1 MTGNDAQDRD
11 VWLGL
16 GLAEAASGAKV
27 GPVPLADIM
36 AGGRRIRRRRR
47 TVVGALALASA
58 VALGGG
64 ALTQLHQAPVA
75 TTAAGGPGTA
85 ALAPGAS
92 APTTPATP
100 AATPAA
106 AAKDPLKPQRVL
118 LAEGVADGKSWKM
131 WRALWPLAPK
141 ERAYEQALAVWQERS
156 AYDPAVTRPTEAY
169 VNQYWQPDGDV
180 INDYVEVDGVRV
192 PRDSEGTVLAA
203 GHLPPQAMLQTT
215 FSAGLLGHRGK
226 DDPTPPYPVELGGV
240 GIGPAVDKVVITWS
254 DGTKTEPKPVTVG
267 DSPIR
272 EIVLAQP
279 KGKRA
284 TLWEFFDRDGKALP
298 NDGVKLFG

>member
-11 VWLGL
+11 IWLGL
-16 GLAEAASGAKV
+16 GLAEAASEAKV
-27 GPVPLADIM
+27 GPVPMADIM

-64 ALTQLHQAPVA
+64 ALTQLHPAPVA
-75 TTAAGGPGTA
+75 TAAGGPGTA
-85 ALAPGAS
+85 AALGPAAAPAT
-92 APTTPATP
+92 ATTP
-100 AATPAA
+100 

-118 LAEGVADGKSWKM
+118 LAEGTTDGKSWKV

-156 AYDPAVTRPTEAY
+156 AYTPDVSKPTEAF
-169 VNQYWQPDGDV
+169 VQQYWQPGNDV
-180 INDYVEVDGVRV
+180 TNDYVEVDGVRQGHDGQGV
-192 PRDSEGTVLAA
+192 TPAA
-203 GHLPPQAMLQTT
+203 GHLLPEMAAQST
-215 FSAGLLGHRGK
+215 FGGGMLGHWSK
-226 DDPTPPYPVELGGV
+226 DDPGPFFPAEIGMVDLG
-240 GIGPAVDKVVITWS
+240 PTVDKVVVTWS

-272 EIVLAQP
+272 VIAMGRPQD
-279 KGKRA
+279 KRA
-284 TLWEFFDRDGKALP
+284 TLWQFFDRDGKKVP
-298 NDGVKLFG
+298 NDGTTLFR